1 MLYLSAY
8 VLYLSVTK
16 PVRANFENKIKI
28 QLEAREYIP
37 SNMKLHE
44 IHTELH

>member
-8 VLYLSVTK
+8 VSYLSVTK
-16 PVRANFENKIKI
+16 PVWAKFENKVKV

-37 SNMKLHE
+37 PNMKLHE
-44 IHTELH
+44 IHT